1 MAKLRVHNIEPS
13 TGTDVALGIS
23 GDTIAVSSD
32 SLKLNTW
39 KDSGGNTLFQSDGA
53 GTLSNVNSGL
63 SGAGPKLILSQTADA
78 STSISFTANIDS
90 TYDKY
95 MFVFINMNPANN
107 EVDLEFNGSTDGGS
121 NYNITKTTT
130 FFTAIHDEDDSGAA
144 LDYQTGRDL
153 AQSTSYQPLSL
164 QTGNGADETC
174 AGVLYLYSPSNTT
187 YIKQF
192 YATLSNYRGTNA
204 ACESVMGGYFN
215 TTSAINAISFKFVA
229 ANISA
234 GGKIKMYGIN

>member
-1 MAKLRVHNIEPS
+1 MSEIKVKTIEPS
-13 TGTDVALGIS
+13 TGTNLTLGTS

-32 SLKLNTW
+32 SVKLDTW
-39 KDSGGNTLFQSDGA
+39 KDSGGNMLFVSDGA
-53 GTLSNVNSGL
+53 GTLSSVNSGL
-63 SGAGPKLILSQTADA
+63 SGAGPKLILSQTASS

-95 MFVFINMNPANN
+95 MFVFVDMNPANN

-130 FFTAIHDEDDSGAA
+130 FFTAIHDEDNSGAA
-144 LDYQTGRDL
+144 LSYQTGRDL

-187 YIKQF
+187 YVKQF

-204 ACESVMGGYFN
+204 ACECFMGGYFN
-215 TTSAINAISFKFVA
+215 TTSAINAIDFKFYSGNMTA
-229 ANISA
+229 
-234 GGKIKMYGIN
+234 GKIKMYGVA